1 MDSIKSKTRAKNFSD
16 EEIMGI
22 VDSLIEENKSRL
34 FGPFSAT
41 LTLEDKNQLWDKIK
55 LQCKLIN

>member
-1 MDSIKSKTRAKNFSD
+1 MRNNYYTLFYWLMDSIKSKTRAKNFSD

-41 LTLEDKNQLWDKIK
+41 LTLED
-55 LQCKLIN
+55 